1 MYIEIKD
8 SFFVNE
14 LSPCKT
20 GGINHPASLQV
31 HNGTQGK
38 QTKQTSSVTC

>member
-31 HNGTQGK
+31 HNGTHYAG
-38 QTKQTSSVTC
+38 KQTSSVTC